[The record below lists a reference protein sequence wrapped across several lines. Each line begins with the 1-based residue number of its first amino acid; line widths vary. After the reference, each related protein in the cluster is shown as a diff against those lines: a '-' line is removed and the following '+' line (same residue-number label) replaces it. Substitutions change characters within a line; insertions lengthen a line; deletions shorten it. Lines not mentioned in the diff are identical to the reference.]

1 MSRLR
6 GTVWIA
12 EQDAFDDPNGG
23 TIWTARFEAHHDTG
37 RGMGEELLDAGADE
51 AIAWGRARAPLVW
64 IRLADSDY
72 FAAGTDHEPWATPW
86 DASAP
91 APVRRRPP
99 GEQWRD
105 RPEDADRI
113 AWSVQVD
120 LSPPYVE
127 PRPDWDAEVA
137 HMAARGGASGWRARE
152 LGPAGAG
159 TVDDGNSG
167 DGAWFG
173 GAEDVSDRAM
183 LIPDAD
189 ADADGADDGP
199 FDATTYR
206 LDFELT
212 AATAV
217 HAMEYGLDRCL
228 VPHGWSAIAWARP
241 LQPAQPA

>member
-1 MSRLR
+1 MSGLR

-12 EQDAFDDPNGG
+12 EEDLFDDANGG
-23 TIWTARFEAHHDTG
+23 VVWSGRFHAHHDRDG
-37 RGMGEELLDAGADE
+37 RIVAEAGDLAADE
-51 AIAWGRARAPLVW
+51 AIAWGRTRAPLVW

-86 DASAP
+86 DAAAP
-91 APVRRRPP
+91 APARRRPP
-99 GEQWRD
+99 GELWRD

-120 LSPPYVE
+120 LSPPYAE
-127 PRPDWDAEVA
+127 PRPDWDAEIA
-137 HMAARGGASGWRARE
+137 HIAARGGASGWRARE
-152 LGPAGAG
+152 LGPAADGGASE
-159 TVDDGNSG
+159 DDSTD
-167 DGAWFG
+167 DGAWFSG
-173 GAEDVSDRAM
+173 REDVSDRAM

-189 ADADGADDGP
+189 DAAAEDGP
-199 FDATTYR
+199 YDATTYR

-228 VPHGWSAIAWARP
+228 VPHDWAAIVWARP